1 MIIYKNLNVSRI
13 SRLVFVS
20 RAQIGKKIK
29 INEQQ
34 DLFFTIL
41 VTRANDELFLFKHTT
56 CLSSSCENNSQHV
69 SAEM

>member
-1 MIIYKNLNVSRI
+1 MIICKILNVSRI

-20 RAQIGKKIK
+20 RAQIGKIIK

-41 VTRANDELFLFKHTT
+41 ATRANDELFLSEHTT
-56 CLSSSCENNSQHV
+56 CLSASSCE
-69 SAEM
+69 